1 MSKNDLQETNVAKET
16 EAPRVS
22 IDDIR
27 LAIVEDK
34 NKLML
39 LNIFDNLI
47 NENKVLNKQLLE
59 FKEVKSFEE

>member
-1 MSKNDLQETNVAKET
+1 MSNKNKDEFKTKET

>member
-1 MSKNDLQETNVAKET
+1 MSNKNKDEFKTKET

-39 LNIFDNLI
+39 LNIFDHLI
-47 NENKVLNKQLLE
+47 NENKVLNQ
-59 FKEVKSFEE
+59 